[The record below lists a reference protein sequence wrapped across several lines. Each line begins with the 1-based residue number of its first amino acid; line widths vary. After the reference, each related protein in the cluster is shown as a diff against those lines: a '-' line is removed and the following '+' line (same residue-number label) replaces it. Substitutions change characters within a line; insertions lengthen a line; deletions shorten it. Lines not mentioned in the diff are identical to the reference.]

1 MTGFY
6 MITASDMKKLIHGKK
21 GVSFVRY
28 FFFLYISIH
37 SINFEYCDV
46 MMNRIENVFL
56 IANLLVIKLDQ
67 LIDDSHQQ
75 GFYELFDI

>member
-1 MTGFY
+1 MTSFC
-6 MITASDMKKLIHGKK
+6 MITASVMKELIYGNI
-21 GVSFVRY
+21 
-28 FFFLYISIH
+28 FFFYISIH

-75 GFYELFDI
+75 GFYELFDIF